1 MMRHMVIGV
10 VLVFLVV
17 MMLAPARLMA
27 GGWTAVTLDEMPL
40 NVKAGE
46 PFTLGFMVRQHGVK
60 PVDLNLNDAPVLV
73 TFRQAQSGQQIQ
85 FEARKE
91 GDVGH
96 FVVEATLP
104 TAAAWELEIRPGWFP
119 ATQVAT
125 VEVLPAA
132 AHWANV
138 DKTDLTAQVGA
149 VGMIA
154 LVLFGGLVWLRK
166 ADATRRRWR
175 AGLLGG
181 LLMVAIVLSGWLWS
195 TRQAAA
201 QRHEVEQVAL
211 GKVLFQ
217 AKGCTA
223 CHVHDQ
229 APNPSS
235 SSLGP
240 DLSHYAG
247 QPEFL
252 RRWLANPQAIKP
264 ATKMPNLQLSAA
276 EIDALV
282 QFLESDNDTT
292 K

>member
-1 MMRHMVIGV
+1 MFV
-10 VLVFLVV
+10 VV
-17 MMLAPARLMA
+17 MILAPVRLMA

-91 GDVGH
+91 GAVGH

-104 TAAAWELEIRPGWFP
+104 TAAVWELEIRPGWFP
-119 ATQVAT
+119 AAQVAT
-125 VEVLPAA
+125 MEVLPAA
-132 AHWANV
+132 PQWANV
-138 DKTDLTAQVGA
+138 DRSDLTALVGA

-175 AGLLGG
+175 IGLIGG
-181 LLMVAIVLSGWLWS
+181 LLMVAIVFSGWLWS
-195 TRQAAA
+195 TRQATA
-201 QRHEVEQVAL
+201 HKYEVEQVAL
-211 GKVLFQ
+211 GKALFQ
-217 AKGCTA
+217 AKGCA
-223 CHVHDQ
+223 SCHVHE
-229 APNPSS
+229 ATNRSS
-235 SSLGP
+235 SGFGP
-240 DLSHYAG
+240 DLTHYVG

-276 EIDALV
+276 EIDAV
-282 QFLESDNDTT
+282 IQFLESDNDTT